1 MSSTLTISCQDDVSL
16 AIPQPVADQ
25 CITLSN
31 LLKDLGEDCIE
42 EIPVPEIRS
51 EILTK
56 VSEFCQKW
64 IETQGET
71 AEAWKSLQE
80 DEEKK
85 KLGEDWRQGSGKE
98 FYETFFQMEND
109 QLFDVILA
117 ANYLDCYPL
126 LDCGCQR
133 VADMIKGKTPE
144 EIRETFGLENDFSPE
159 EEEQIRKENEWCMD
173 L

>member
-16 AIPQPVADQ
+16 PVPKSVANQ
-25 CITLSN
+25 CITLDN
-31 LLKDLGEDCIE
+31 LLKDFGEDSME
-42 EIPVPEIRS
+42 ELPLPEIRS
-51 EILTK
+51 DIFTK

-71 AEAWKSLQE
+71 AEAWKSVEE
-80 DEEKK
+80 DEKK
-85 KLGEDWRQGSGKE
+85 KIGEDWRQGAGKE
-98 FYETFFQMEND
+98 FYETFFQLEND
-109 QLFDVILA
+109 VLFDIILA

-126 LDCGCQR
+126 LDSGCQR

-144 EIRETFGLENDFSPE
+144 EIREMFGIENDFTPE